1 MGMIENIDENIGNVV
16 RSLKE
21 KGVYENTIIIFFSD
35 NGPNGNR
42 WNNDLKDRKG
52 STNEGGV
59 RVPFFIQ
66 WPKNIKKGLKI
77 KQISSVLDVF
87 PTLL

>member
-1 MGMIENIDENIGNVV
+1 MTIP
-16 RSLKE
+16 
-21 KGVYENTIIIFFSD
+21 IIIYFSD

-42 WNNDLKDRKG
+42 WNNDLKEKKG

-66 WPKNIKKGLKI
+66 WPKKI
-77 KQISSVLDVF
+77 NSGIRINQVSSVLDIF
-87 PTLL
+87 PTLIDLTNNNSDIDFDGISFKKYLE